1 MVLKL
6 QASHQG
12 FWNLKI
18 TPVNYKETSDPSK
31 GDIERTAKVPTDHR
45 IIRMEN
51 LKGRK
56 RILMDDLR
64 VHLNITSLHQVQK

>member
-1 MVLKL
+1 MLKL
-6 QASHQG
+6 QTSHQG

-18 TPVNYKETSDPSK
+18 TLVNYKATSDPSE
-31 GDIERTAKVPTDHR
+31 GDTERTAKVPTDHK

-56 RILMDDLR
+56 RILMDDLP